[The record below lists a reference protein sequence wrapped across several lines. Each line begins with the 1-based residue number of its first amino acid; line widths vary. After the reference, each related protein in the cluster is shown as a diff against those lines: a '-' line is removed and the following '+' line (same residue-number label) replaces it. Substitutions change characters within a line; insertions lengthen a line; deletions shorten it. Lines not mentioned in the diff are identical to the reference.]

1 MGLNL
6 LARKNVHAMLAET
19 EGEKSGLKRTLG
31 PFNLVT
37 LGIGAI
43 IGTGIFVLVGPAAA
57 IYAGPAVVI
66 SFIVAAI
73 ASAFA
78 GICYAEFAAAI
89 PIAGSAYSY
98 GYTALGE
105 IVAWIIGWALIMEYA
120 FGAATVAVGW
130 SGYINSLLH
139 TLGINIPP
147 SLSAAPGTQVAF
159 LDGIWKPIMSLAG
172 ADKIAALTAPH
183 AVAHF
188 NLLAFIGILMV
199 TAILI
204 IGISESANINTAI
217 VVIKVSVLLV
227 FVGIAI
233 IFLNR
238 VGWDSAVHNWTTP
251 SFMPFGWSGVFKGA
265 AFIFFA
271 YIGFDA
277 VSTAAQE
284 AKHPQKDMPIGILGS
299 LVVCTILYILVGGL
313 LTGLVPWSILNVPD
327 SLAIGVHHTGLAWGE
342 VLIDVGAICGLS
354 STMLVMLLGQ
364 SRVFYTMS
372 GDGLLFKWASKI
384 HKKFRTPYIST
395 AVVGIAVAI
404 VAAFFPVDKLA
415 DLTNIGTLTAFAI
428 VCASVWAM
436 RVREPNLERPFRTP
450 WVPVVPIIGVII
462 SVGLIIEL
470 TTLTKVAFLIWL
482 AIGLIIYFTYGRK
495 HSEVQHALQKATASI
510 PGAVGKH

>member
-1 MGLNL
+1 
-6 LARKNVHAMLAET
+6 MLAET

-57 IYAGPAVVI
+57 VKAGPAVVI
-66 SFIVAAI
+66 SFVVAAI

-139 TLGINIPP
+139 NLGINLPP
-147 SLSAAPGTQVAF
+147 SLAAAPGTVVVF
-159 LDGIWKPIMSLAG
+159 TDGVWKALASLPMAQQ
-172 ADKIAALTAPH
+172 AAAAALPH

-188 NLLAFIGILMV
+188 NLLAFLGILLV
-199 TAILI
+199 TTILI

-233 IFLNR
+233 LFLNAK
-238 VGWDSAVHNWTTP
+238 GWDHAVANWHP
-251 SFMPFGWSGVFKGA
+251 FLPFGWSGVFKGA

-284 AKHPQKDMPIGILGS
+284 SRHPQKDMPIGILGS
-299 LVVCTILYILVGGL
+299 LIVCTILYILVGAL
-313 LTGLVPWSILNVPD
+313 LTGIVPWNTLNVPD
-327 SLAIGVHHTGLAWGE
+327 PVAVGVDATGVVWGSIL
-342 VLIDVGAICGLS
+342 VKVGAICGLT

-372 GDGLLFKWASKI
+372 SDGLLFKWASKI
-384 HKKFRTPYIST
+384 HKRFRTPYIST
-395 AVVGIAVAI
+395 AVVGIAVAL
-404 VAAFFPVDKLA
+404 VAAFFQVEQLA

-436 RVREPNLERPFRTP
+436 RKREPDLNRPFRTP

-462 SVGLIIEL
+462 SLGLIWELDTRTKYAFVIWLLVGL
-470 TTLTKVAFLIWL
+470 V
-482 AIGLIIYFTYGRK
+482 IYFAYGRK
-495 HSEVQHALQKATASI
+495 HSQVQAAILKATAAV
-510 PGAVGKH
+510 PGGVRR

>member
-6 LARKNVHAMLAET
+6 LARKDVHAMLAET

-43 IGTGIFVLVGPAAA
+43 IGTGIFVLVGPASA
-57 IYAGPAVVI
+57 IYAGPAVI
-66 SFIVAAI
+66 LSFIVAAV

-78 GICYAEFAAAI
+78 GICYAEFSAAI

-98 GYTALGE
+98 SYTGLGE
-105 IVAWIIGWALIMEYA
+105 IVAWIVGWALIMEYA

-139 TLGINIPP
+139 SLGLGLPP
-147 SLSAAPGTQVAF
+147 ALSAANGTQLVRYHGYWQVAASVKDVSASA
-159 LDGIWKPIMSLAG
+159 L
-172 ADKIAALTAPH
+172 AALPH
-183 AVAHF
+183 AVGAF
-188 NLLAFIGILMV
+188 NLLAFLGILMI

-204 IGISESANINTAI
+204 IGISESANINTVI

-227 FVGIAI
+227 FAGIAI
-233 IFLNR
+233 VFLNTK
-238 VGWDSAVHNWTTP
+238 GWSHAVANWTP
-251 SFMPFGWSGVFKGA
+251 FMPFGWSGVFKGA

-284 AKHPQKDMPIGILGS
+284 SSKPQKDMPVGILGS
-299 LVVCTILYILVGGL
+299 LIICTVLYILVGGL
-313 LTGLVPWSILNVPD
+313 LTGIVPWNTLNVPD
-327 SLAIGVHHTGLAWGE
+327 PVALGVGATGLVWGTIL
-342 VLIDVGAICGLS
+342 VDVGAICGLS

-372 GDGLLFKWASKI
+372 GDGLLFKWASRI
-384 HKKFRTPYIST
+384 HKKFKTPYVSSI
-395 AVVGIAVAI
+395 VVGVCVAI

-436 RVREPNLERPFRTP
+436 RVREPNLNRPFRTP
-450 WVPVVPIIGVII
+450 WVPVVPIIGVLI
-462 SVGLIIEL
+462 SIGLIYEL
-470 TTLTKVAFLIWL
+470 TTLTKIAFLIWL
-482 AIGLIIYFTYGRK
+482 AIGLVIYFTYGRK
-495 HSEVQHALQKATASI
+495 HSEVQRALQKATAFI
-510 PGAVGKH
+510 PGSVGKGR

>member
-1 MGLNL
+1 
-6 LARKNVHAMLAET
+6 MLAET

-57 IYAGPAVVI
+57 IKAGPAVMI

-139 TLGINIPP
+139 NLGIDLPP
-147 SLSAAPGTQVAF
+147 SLAAAHGIHLALYQGKWVVAST
-159 LDGIWKPIMSLAG
+159 LMGKAN
-172 ADKIAALTAPH
+172 AAILPH
-183 AVAHF
+183 AVGQF
-188 NLLAFIGILMV
+188 NIMAFIGILLV
-199 TAILI
+199 TTVLI

-233 IFLNR
+233 IYLNAQ
-238 VGWDSAVHNWTTP
+238 GWNHAVANWHP
-251 SFMPFGWSGVFKGA
+251 FFPFGWSGVFKGA

-284 AKHPQKDMPIGILGS
+284 ASHPQRDMPIGILGS
-299 LVVCTILYILVGGL
+299 LVVCTILYILVGAL
-313 LTGLVPWSILNVPD
+313 LTGIVPWNTLNVPD
-327 SLAIGVHHTGLAWGE
+327 PVAVGVDATGVVWGS
-342 VLIDVGAICGLS
+342 VLVKIGAICGLT

-372 GDGLLFKWASKI
+372 SDGLLFKWASKI
-384 HKKFRTPYIST
+384 HRRFRTPYIST
-395 AVVGIAVAI
+395 AVVGIAVAF
-404 VAAFFPVDKLA
+404 VAAFFPVDQLA

-436 RVREPNLERPFRTP
+436 RRREPNLARPFRTP
-450 WVPVVPIIGVII
+450 WVPVVPIIGVLI
-462 SVGLIIEL
+462 SLGLIWEL
-470 TTLTKVAFLIWL
+470 DTKTKEAFVVWLI
-482 AIGLIIYFTYGRK
+482 IGLIIYFTYGRH
-495 HSEVQHALQKATASI
+495 HSSVQASLQKATATV
-510 PGAVGKH
+510 PGAVRR

>member
-1 MGLNL
+1 MSLNL
-6 LARKNVHAMLAET
+6 LARKDVHAMLAET

-57 IYAGPAVVI
+57 IYAGPAVVL
-66 SFIVAAI
+66 SFVVAAI

-78 GICYAEFAAAI
+78 GICYSEFAAAI

-105 IVAWIIGWALIMEYA
+105 IIAWIIGWALIMEYA

-139 TLGINIPP
+139 TLSINIPP

-159 LDGIWKPIMSLAG
+159 LGGIWKPITSLTG
-172 ADKIAALTAPH
+172 ADKIAALSAPH

-188 NLLAFIGILMV
+188 NLLAFVGILLV

-217 VVIKVSVLLV
+217 VVIKVAVLLV
-227 FVGIAI
+227 FVGIVI
-233 IFLNR
+233 VFLNR
-238 VGWDSAVHNWTTP
+238 TGWQSAVHNWTTP

-284 AKHPQKDMPIGILGS
+284 SRKPQKDMPIGILGS

-313 LTGLVPWSILNVPD
+313 LTGLVPYSILNVPD
-327 SLAIGVHHTGLAWGE
+327 SLAVGVHHTGLAWGE

-384 HKKFRTPYIST
+384 HKKFRTPYVSS
-395 AVVGIAVAI
+395 AVVGIAVAV

-436 RVREPNLERPFRTP
+436 RHREPDLKRPFRTP
-450 WVPVVPIIGVII
+450 WVPVIPILGVLI
-462 SVGLIIEL
+462 SIGLIWEL
-470 TTLTKVAFLIWL
+470 TTLTKEAFLIWL
-482 AIGLIIYFTYGRK
+482 VIGLIIYFVYGRH
-495 HSEVQHALQKATASI
+495 HSEVQRALQKATSAI
-510 PGAVGKH
+510 PGAVGK